1 MTRRCSHCSNNGH
14 NSRTCPTRAPTAAT
28 SNGGGHGGGGV
39 RLFGVRLTDGSFM
52 KKSASMGNLS
62 HYYNNNNNNHAS
74 SSSAATSP
82 PLPDQPGSPAHDPV
96 RDGYLSDD
104 PNHHVSCSS
113 SNRRGERKKGG
124 VGVGGGLLRFK
135 AGSYSF
141 LERAFYWAE
150 RDVFE
155 ATVGRCN
162 SKQNYHYESVENS
175 LYVFSSDA
183 LRNYDDMCI
192 RSSVISISSPV
203 IYLLRIF
210 PSGKPWTEEEH
221 RLFLIGLQKLGKGDW
236 RGIARSYVISRTPT
250 QVASHAQKY
259 FIRQS
264 NATRRKRRSSL
275 FDMVPDMVA
284 EGPENV
290 SEEQSSPP
298 QPDLRE
304 NDSCNALPSL
314 DLSLGTESEP
324 METTPTEEIKETQE
338 IPALP
343 PPIPT
348 FFIPIPYPPSW
359 KQSSI
364 QSETEI
370 LHHQVLKPT
379 PIHRTEPVNVDHLVG
394 MSQLNLSE
402 TENGLAGQPQLSL
415 SLLGPSSR
423 QSAFHASAPAGT
435 SSEIPE
441 GKSSSSSA
449 IQAKLPDW
457 ESLDLSFLCTLWTI
471 WGCRCKKIFQEEPI
485 TPYGVMKVYENSY
498 SLVLEAEKV
507 RSGRLNP
514 QGVLFD
520 HPIDNEL
527 TDIRNSISFPFI
539 SAKDYCDQLELFVDA
554 SCWCRRETAATHRP
568 LLDVDEKSFKG
579 DMA

>member
-28 SNGGGHGGGGV
+28 ANGGGHGGGGGGV

-62 HYYNNNNNNHAS
+62 HYYNNNHAS
-74 SSSAATSP
+74 PSSAATSP
-82 PLPDQPGSPAHDPV
+82 QPDQPGSPAHDPV

-113 SNRRGERKKGG
+113 SNRRGERKK
-124 VGVGGGLLRFK
+124 
-135 AGSYSF
+135 
-141 LERAFYWAE
+141 
-150 RDVFE
+150 
-155 ATVGRCN
+155 
-162 SKQNYHYESVENS
+162 
-175 LYVFSSDA
+175 
-183 LRNYDDMCI
+183 
-192 RSSVISISSPV
+192 
-203 IYLLRIF
+203 
-210 PSGKPWTEEEH
+210 GKPWTEEEH

-284 EGPENV
+284 EGPEGPENV
-290 SEEQSSPP
+290 PEEQSSPP
-298 QPDLRE
+298 QPFLRE
-304 NDSCNALPSL
+304 TDSCNALPSL

-324 METTPTEEIKETQE
+324 METTPTEEVQETQE

-348 FFIPIPYPPSW
+348 FFIPIPYPPSSW
-359 KQSSI
+359 KQNSI
-364 QSETEI
+364 QPEIEI

-379 PIHRTEPVNVDHLVG
+379 PVHRTDPANVDHLVG

-402 TENGLAGQPQLSL
+402 TENGLAAGQPQLSL

-435 SSEIPE
+435 SSELQE
-441 GKSSSSSA
+441 GKNSSSSV
-449 IQAKLPDW
+449 IQA
-457 ESLDLSFLCTLWTI
+457 
-471 WGCRCKKIFQEEPI
+471 
-485 TPYGVMKVYENSY
+485 V
-498 SLVLEAEKV
+498 
-507 RSGRLNP
+507 
-514 QGVLFD
+514 
-520 HPIDNEL
+520 
-527 TDIRNSISFPFI
+527 
-539 SAKDYCDQLELFVDA
+539 
-554 SCWCRRETAATHRP
+554 
-568 LLDVDEKSFKG
+568 
-579 DMA
+579 